1 MSGGCDG
8 ADLASV
14 IRTRGA
20 LAGLVP
26 SLAVVGLFAWSGT
39 EASPSEAVV
48 SLALVTVITCSAGWL
63 AAPLLVGAQSRLS
76 VATIGYA
83 IAVLCTNAAL
93 AIIQAAAD
101 SLGTNGPDPVA
112 LIVAVAGRVA
122 LAVASAAYLIVPAL
136 IAGSLWSLAGRGL
149 ALVGRTP
156 AISS

>member
-1 MSGGCDG
+1 M
-8 ADLASV
+8 V
-14 IRTRGA
+14 
-20 LAGLVP
+20 
-26 SLAVVGLFAWSGT
+26 LFAWSGT
-39 EASPSEAVV
+39 EASLPEVVV

-63 AAPLLVGAQSRLS
+63 AAPLLVGARSRLA

-112 LIVAVAGRVA
+112 LIVAVAGRAA

-156 AISS
+156 VVSS